1 MSDALSRLYETI
13 LARKEIDP
21 SESYTASLLSK
32 GPEKCAEKFGEEAV
46 ETVIAAVALDRNNLI
61 SESADTLYHLLV
73 LLAAKGVDL
82 DEVLRELERREGVS
96 GHTEKAA
103 RG

>member
-32 GPEKCAEKFGEEAV
+32 GPEKCAEKFGEEAI
-46 ETVIAAVALDRNNLI
+46 ETVIAAVAQDRRNLI
-61 SESADTLYHLLV
+61 GECADTLYHLLV

-82 DEVLRELERREGVS
+82 DEVLEELERREGVS
-96 GHTEKAA
+96 GHAEKAA